1 MVWKW
6 AIFKFGGQGNIY
18 INPQRP
24 LNLKPNYLYLNLNT
38 TRTISAGFYNV
49 R

>member
-18 INPQRP
+18 ANPQRP
-24 LNLKPNYLYLNLNT
+24 LNLKPSYLYPDLDAT
-38 TRTISAGFYNV
+38 KTISVSSCGIG
-49 R
+49 